1 MSEPKSRKEQVRLMF
16 DNIAHK
22 YDFLNHF
29 LSAGIDKGW
38 RKKLVKMVQHHQPQ
52 HTLDVATGT
61 ADLAIALAQK
71 TKTPITGIDISNG
84 MLEIGREKLKKLK
97 LDHQIVLQ
105 QADSEN
111 LPFDDQTFDAVMV
124 AFGVRNF
131 ETLDKGLKEMF
142 RVLKPGGILAVLEF
156 SKPRKFPVK
165 QLYNF
170 YFKYILPMLGRLISK
185 DKAAYTYLPES
196 VGQFPDGKL
205 FLERLELCGYTNNA
219 ERRLTFGIATIYTG
233 FKAYYVSN

>member
-16 DNIAHK
+16 DNIARK

-38 RKKLVKMVQHHQPQ
+38 RKKVVKLIIQQQPT
-52 HTLDVATGT
+52 HILDVATGT

-71 TKTPITGIDISNG
+71 SKSPITGIDISNG

-97 LDHQIVLQ
+97 LDQQILLQ

-111 LPFDDQTFDAVMV
+111 IPFADQTFDAVMV

-131 ETLDKGLKEMF
+131 ETLDKGIKEMF
-142 RVLKPGGILAVLEF
+142 RVLKPGGMLAVLEF

-170 YFKYILPMLGRLISK
+170 YFKYILPMLGRMISK

-205 FLERLELCGYTNNA
+205 FLNRMESCGFVKNS
-219 ERRLTFGIATIYTG
+219 EKRLTFGIATIYTG
-233 FKAYYVSN
+233 FKAD